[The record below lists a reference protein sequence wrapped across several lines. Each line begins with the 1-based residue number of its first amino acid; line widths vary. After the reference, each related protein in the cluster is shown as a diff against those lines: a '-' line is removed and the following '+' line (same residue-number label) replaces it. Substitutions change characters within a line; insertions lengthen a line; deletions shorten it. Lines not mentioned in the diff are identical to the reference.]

1 MVNSD
6 QQCAMEIW
14 RRGRRCKNA
23 RVPGTQF
30 CQLHQQE
37 AKPTDED
44 RLAVLQVLTAPGVSS
59 LPMFDIAHRIH
70 PVPAGDGRTKEHREF
85 LRRSIT
91 LMRAQVELWDQELI
105 YEAVHSD
112 GENPNEMAIT
122 DQGRDFLAI
131 KNAERAVI

>member
-1 MVNSD
+1 
-6 QQCAMEIW
+6 MEIL
-14 RRGRRCKNA
+14 RKGRRCKNA
-23 RVPGTQF
+23 RVPDTQF

-37 AKPTDED
+37 EKPTEED
-44 RLAVLQVLTAPGVSS
+44 CLAILQVLTASGVSS

-70 PVPAGDGRTKEHREF
+70 SVPAGNGRTEEYREF

-91 LMRAQVELWDQELI
+91 LMRAQVELWEQDLI

-122 DQGRDFLAI
+122 DQGREFLALNDA
-131 KNAERAVI
+131 KRAAI